1 MGYKWFCLA
10 LAAALP
16 LSAQMFKLTK
26 EQLVEVTRKNPYD
39 RFPDGRPKVPNDVLE
54 KVRGLSVE
62 EVWGPIRG
70 EAGYPN
76 QYEGDWQIMH
86 PGKKLVGRVVT
97 AQFMPLRTD
106 LNELLIGELKSK
118 FNFSS
123 SPHQW
128 VIDQLQEG
136 DVFVVDLFGKEEG
149 GSIVGDNLA
158 MAVKSATKWGGIVVD
173 GAIRDLEGVHPLD
186 MAIYY
191 KHATP
196 SAIGNVQLTGY
207 NIPVRIGKATVLPG
221 DVVLGDRTG
230 VYFIPPNLVK
240 NIVDRAE
247 ETHIHD
253 EWTKAKFSTG
263 KWKSSELY
271 PSPKDPAIKK
281 EYEEYKAQKLGKK

>member
-16 LSAQMFKLTK
+16 LSAQVFKLSQ
-26 EQLVEVTRKNPYD
+26 EQLVEVTRKNPYG
-39 RFPDGRPKVPNDVLE
+39 RFPDGRPKVPNEILE

-62 EVWGPIRG
+62 EVWGPLRG
-70 EAGYPN
+70 LPGYPN
-76 QYEGDWQIMH
+76 QYEGNWQILH
-86 PGKKLVGRVVT
+86 PGQKLVGRVVT
-97 AQFMPLRTD
+97 AQFMPLRLD
-106 LNELLIGELKSK
+106 LNELLVGELKSK
-118 FNFSS
+118 FGFTSS
-123 SPHQW
+123 AHQW

-136 DVFVVDLFGKEEG
+136 DIFVVDLFGKEEG
-149 GSIVGDNLA
+149 GSVVGDNLA
-158 MAVKSATKWGGIVVD
+158 MAVKSATKTGGIVVD
-173 GAIRDLEGVHPLD
+173 GAIRDVEGVHPLG
-186 MAIYY
+186 MQIYY

-196 SAIGNVQLTGY
+196 SAIANVQLTGY
-207 NIPVRIGKATVLPG
+207 NVPVRIGQATVLPG

-240 NIVDRAE
+240 DIVDKAE

-253 EWTKAKFSTG
+253 EWTKAKFATG

-271 PSPKDPAIKK
+271 PTPKDPAIKK